1 MAWRKS
7 PAELIA
13 TFEAV
18 LPDDPRVEPRKMFG
32 YPCAFTGGNMF
43 MGLHQENMVLRLA
56 EDDREKYLAQPGAAI
71 FSPMP
76 GRTMREYVVATP
88 ELLGDR
94 AALKRWVARALSYA
108 ASLPVKAK
116 TKPAAKKVPAK
127 KAPAKAKT
135 KRKA

>member
-18 LPDDPRVEPRKMFG
+18 LPDDPRVEPRQMFG

-43 MGLHQENMVLRLA
+43 MGLHQENMVLRLSD
-56 EDDREKYLAQPGAAI
+56 EDRERYLEKPGAAI
-71 FSPMP
+71 FQPMP
-76 GRTMREYVVATP
+76 GRTMREYVVVVPA
-88 ELLGDR
+88 LAKDR
-94 AALKRWVARALSYA
+94 AALKKWVGRALSYA

-116 TKPAAKKVPAK
+116 KKPAAKPSRVQTK
-127 KAPAKAKT
+127 K
-135 KRKA
+135 